1 LGEYGVLLGKATG
14 ETGGS
19 GGFDVTR
26 LLAWAQSMATDN
38 VVMLI
43 TSFRRPMPELSRQ
56 CMRIIVYIIINSDLF
71 PDNYN
76 LVKFHV

>member
-1 LGEYGVLLGKATG
+1 MLGEYGVLLGKATG

-19 GGFDVTR
+19 GGFDLSR

-43 TSFRRPMPELSRQ
+43 AGVAVP
-56 CMRIIVYIIINSDLF
+56 
-71 PDNYN
+71 
-76 LVKFHV
+76 LVLLMLMFKR